1 MPTMFR
7 NNIIFS
13 AKLAAIAAIL
23 FLAHW
28 YILEQIYS
36 DSLFFPLWQVYL
48 FNAALVLGMYVM
60 LSYYAN
66 RKPGSVLQVFML
78 LSILKMAFVIVF
90 LLPLFLGKADNAQ
103 VEVINFFI
111 PYFGM
116 LIFEILALN
125 KFLQKG

>member
-7 NNIIFS
+7 NSIIFS
-13 AKLAAIAAIL
+13 AKLTAIAVIL
-23 FLAHW
+23 FLTHW

-36 DSLFFPLWQVYL
+36 DALFFPLWKIYI
-48 FNAALVLGMYVM
+48 FNAVLVLGMFVM
-60 LSYYAN
+60 LSYYGN
-66 RKPGSVLQVFML
+66 RKPDSVLQVFML